1 MLQTMKDRDTQ
12 FASITSIKLNEKV
25 TNNLIKK
32 NKWFLKKNSLKKLW
46 KNLDR

>member
-1 MLQTMKDRDTQ
+1 MKDRDTQ

-32 NKWFLKKNSLKKLW
+32 KTNDFLKKIH
-46 KNLDR
+46 